1 MPDGRLVFLTGATGY
16 IGSRLARR
24 LAERGDRLRCLVRDR
39 SDTTELERLGAELVD
54 CDLTDA
60 GALVGALDG
69 VDVAYHLAAAYQVGV
84 VNRRALERTNVHGT
98 RAFLSAVGRARTPRA
113 IYVSTTAALAPVAI
127 GEGDETTDYPP
138 GATYPSV
145 YHATKA
151 KAHKLAREAQRTGLP
166 LVVVCPA
173 LVYGPGDHSPMA
185 RYVEDLIAGRLPG
198 LLTKD
203 PWFSYVHVDDVVEGL
218 LLADEKGT
226 AGRAYILSGEHAS
239 LEDFLRRVAEI
250 AGKRLPRLRF
260 PVGLARATGV
270 ALDLVSRATGLR
282 FPISREAVNV
292 AAGHRWLHSNAR
304 AREELGWSPRPLAD
318 GLPEY
323 VNWFVERRARG
334 RNS

>member
-24 LAERGDRLRCLVRDR
+24 LVERGDRIRCLVRAH
-39 SDTTELERLGAELVD
+39 SDTSELERLGAELVD

-60 GALVGALDG
+60 AALVGALDG
-69 VDVAYHLAAAYQVGV
+69 VDMAYHLAAVYRIGV

-98 RAFLSAVGRARTPRA
+98 RAFLSAIARARTPRA
-113 IYVSTTAALAPVAI
+113 IYVSTTAALAPVPI
-127 GEGDETTDYPP
+127 GEGDEDSDYPP
-138 GATYPSV
+138 GATYPSA

-151 KAHKLAREAQRTGLP
+151 KAHKLAREAQRIGLP
-166 LVVVCPA
+166 LIVVCPA

-198 LLTKD
+198 LLSKD

-218 LLADEKGT
+218 LLADEKGRL
-226 AGRAYILSGEHAS
+226 GRAYILSGEHAS
-239 LEDFLRRVAEI
+239 LEDVLGRVARI
-250 AGKRLPRLRF
+250 AGTRLPRLRF
-260 PVGLARATGV
+260 PVGLARAAGTL
-270 ALDLVSRATGLR
+270 LDGLSRITGLR

-292 AAGHRWLHSNAR
+292 AAGHRWVHSNAR
-304 AREELGWSPRPLAD
+304 ARTELGWTPRPLD
-318 GLPEY
+318 EGLPEY
-323 VNWFVERRARG
+323 VNWFVERRARS